1 MICYV
6 MRCYVV
12 VCYVNDLLLCLEGRF
27 DVVCFVSCM
36 LEYSCANERSSCMS
50 MVGMSESNIQL
61 IFANDN
67 SLYRTSIADVN
78 IISFGLA
85 LQGARAND

>member
-1 MICYV
+1 
-6 MRCYVV
+6 
-12 VCYVNDLLLCLEGRF
+12 
-27 DVVCFVSCM
+27 
-36 LEYSCANERSSCMS
+36 